1 MIGVLTL
8 TLSPIS
14 HYSFW
19 CANYCNEEVKMDFL
33 LQVQGGMCGH
43 RRDRLQIAIQLNA
56 MTTLWQSI

>member
-1 MIGVLTL
+1 
-8 TLSPIS
+8 
-14 HYSFW
+14 
-19 CANYCNEEVKMDFL
+19 MDFL